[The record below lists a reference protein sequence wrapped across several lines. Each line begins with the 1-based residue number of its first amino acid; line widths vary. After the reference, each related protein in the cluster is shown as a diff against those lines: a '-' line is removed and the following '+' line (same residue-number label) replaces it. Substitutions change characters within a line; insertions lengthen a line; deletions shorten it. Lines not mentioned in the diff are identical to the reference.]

1 MKIFLD
7 GSFVEA
13 ADAKISVFDHGL
25 LYGDGI
31 FEGIR
36 LYQGNVF
43 RLDEHLERLE
53 YSAKALILNMPW
65 TRAQI
70 SEWTCEAC
78 RINKLTD
85 GYIRLVV
92 TRGPGNLGLSPSS
105 CLKPSIFIIADKI
118 QLYPQE
124 LYEKGMPVIT
134 VPTRRIGPA
143 ALSPTIKSLN
153 YLNNILA
160 KIEASNLGFQEA
172 FMLNDQGYVSECT
185 GDNAFIVHKGELIT
199 PTVASGALNGITRGV
214 VLDIAAEFG
223 MKVREVNLTRY
234 DIWIADECFLSGTAA
249 EIIPVT
255 AVDGRVIGTGSPGP
269 WTARILEAFR
279 KRVLTDGTRI

>member
-7 GSFVEA
+7 GAFVEA

-25 LYGDGI
+25 LYGDGV

-36 LYQGNVF
+36 LYGGNVF
-43 RLDEHLERLE
+43 RLDAHLERLE
-53 YSAKALILNMPW
+53 YSAKAILLKLPW

-78 RINKLTD
+78 RVNHLTD

-92 TRGPGNLGLSPSS
+92 TRGPGNLGLSPNS

-118 QLYPQE
+118 ALYPPD
-124 LYEKGMPVIT
+124 LYATGLAVIT
-134 VPTRRIGPA
+134 VPTRRINPA

-160 KIEASNLGFQEA
+160 KIEAQQLGFQEA
-172 FMLNDQGYVSECT
+172 FMLNDQGYVAECT
-185 GDNAFIVHKGELIT
+185 GDNVFLVHKGELIT
-199 PTVASGALNGITRGV
+199 PTVASGALKGITREV
-214 VLDIAAEFG
+214 VLEIAAELG
-223 MKVREVNLTRY
+223 VGVREANVTRY
-234 DIWIADECFLSGTAA
+234 DVWVADECFLTGTAA
-249 EIIPVT
+249 EVIPVVK
-255 AVDGRVIGTGSPGP
+255 VDGREVGNGKPGAV
-269 WTARILEAFR
+269 TSRFIEAFR
-279 KRVLTDGTRI
+279 RRVLVEGTRI